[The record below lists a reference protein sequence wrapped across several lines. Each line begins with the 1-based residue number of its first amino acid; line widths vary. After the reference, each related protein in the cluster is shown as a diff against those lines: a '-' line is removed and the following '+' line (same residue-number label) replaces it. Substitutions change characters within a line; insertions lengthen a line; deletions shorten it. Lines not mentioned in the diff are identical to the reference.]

1 MSKSET
7 TTKTETVTF
16 EQLVARVEQLEQSFL
31 NQKRGGPKSENGM
44 TDEIAYD
51 IKFGSN
57 SKLSHKDTAIKLG
70 LSYGQVY
77 SCRCGY
83 TYTHVTKDFKKQS

>member
-7 TTKTETVTF
+7 TAKTETVTF
-16 EQLVARVEQLEQSFL
+16 EQLVARVEQLENSYL
-31 NQKRGGPKSENGM
+31 NQKRGGPKSETSMN
-44 TDEIAYD
+44 DELAYK
-51 IKFGSN
+51 IKFGPD
-57 SKLSHKDTAIKLG
+57 SKLSHKDTAIKYG

-83 TYTHVTKDFKKQS
+83 TYTHVTKS